1 MEIENVYLYERECI
15 AVNKL
20 HQRPEL
26 GQVVERKL
34 MKELV
39 QTVEHAEKI
48 LVMFPAV
55 WSRIV
60 HHIKTINSKYKC
72 TIICF

>member
-1 MEIENVYLYERECI
+1 MEIENVYLYEHECI

-55 WSRIV
+55 
-60 HHIKTINSKYKC
+60 
-72 TIICF
+72 